1 MNTQQRLDRALQIRA
16 ALQDLMTTEEADTY
30 EDLDNHFCDYIRD
43 LAINHQRS
51 LPSLP
56 AIWPMDNHHAMLNLF
71 EEFERAQDKLEAS
84 NLLKLATFEPQY
96 TVNAYSGSTHE
107 WEDWAY
113 DNDELESLKKI
124 ATESG
129 YTVTVCSKDKED

>member
-1 MNTQQRLDRALQIRA
+1 
-16 ALQDLMTTEEADTY
+16 
-30 EDLDNHFCDYIRD
+30 
-43 LAINHQRS
+43 
-51 LPSLP
+51 
-56 AIWPMDNHHAMLNLF
+56 MDNHHAMLNLF

>member
-43 LAINHQRS
+43 LDINHQRS

-56 AIWPMDNHHAMLNLF
+56 AI
-71 EEFERAQDKLEAS
+71 
-84 NLLKLATFEPQY
+84 
-96 TVNAYSGSTHE
+96 
-107 WEDWAY
+107 
-113 DNDELESLKKI
+113 
-124 ATESG
+124 
-129 YTVTVCSKDKED
+129 

>member
-1 MNTQQRLDRALQIRA
+1 
-16 ALQDLMTTEEADTY
+16 
-30 EDLDNHFCDYIRD
+30 
-43 LAINHQRS
+43 
-51 LPSLP
+51 
-56 AIWPMDNHHAMLNLF
+56 MLNLF
-71 EEFERAQDKLEAS
+71 EEFERVQDKLEAS
-84 NLLKLATFEPQY
+84 NLLKLASLEPQY

-129 YTVTVCSKDKED
+129 YTVTVRLKDEED

>member
-1 MNTQQRLDRALQIRA
+1 MNTQQRLDRALQIRG

-56 AIWPMDNHHAMLNLF
+56 AI
-71 EEFERAQDKLEAS
+71 
-84 NLLKLATFEPQY
+84 
-96 TVNAYSGSTHE
+96 
-107 WEDWAY
+107 
-113 DNDELESLKKI
+113 
-124 ATESG
+124 
-129 YTVTVCSKDKED
+129 